1 MTLMDPECLR
11 TALRHEGGLSR
22 RLLLAWGTSLAAVP
36 LLGTRARAQG
46 RMTFK
51 DNPFTLGVA
60 SGDPDSRSVVLWTR
74 LAPRPLEPGGGLAPE
89 PLEVIWEVATDE
101 SMQSVFRS
109 GTTLATP
116 QLGHSVHV
124 ELSDLAADRW
134 YWFRFR
140 CGDFESPVGRTR
152 TMPEDSALPD
162 QLRFAVTSCQNYE
175 QGLFTAYDQMARDE
189 VDLVFHLGDYIYEYE
204 SGRNGKV
211 RTHQGGEIQTLSDY
225 RIRYAQYRLDPL
237 LHGMHAHC
245 PWLVTWDDHEFD
257 NNWAGDVSEERGVDP
272 QEFLLRK
279 LNAFQAYYEMMPLR
293 AQCRP
298 RGAHM
303 QLYRKTS
310 FGRLAQLMV
319 LDTRQYRT
327 DQPNGDGRR
336 LLNEA
341 ALSPNNTLLG
351 SEQRAWL
358 QHSLVGSEATW
369 NVLAQQVM
377 MGMVGFPNNRVP
389 EELSYSMDQ
398 WPGYAAERMQ
408 LVRFL
413 EERRVPGPVVLTGD
427 IHSNWVNELRV
438 DDLRPDG
445 DVVATEFAVT
455 SLSSG
460 GNGTNVPA
468 GLDKLKALNPCLQY
482 HNHERGYLRCT
493 VPPKQWVSDFVVV
506 DDVLQ
511 PGGSCSTRASFAVEA
526 GSPLVHSG

>member
-175 QGLFTAYDQMARDE
+175 QGLFTAYDG
-189 VDLVFHLGDYIYEYE
+189 LF
-204 SGRNGKV
+204 GKV
-211 RTHQGGEIQTLSDY
+211 KAFDVTLQ
-225 RIRYAQYRLDPL
+225 RY
-237 LHGMHAHC
+237 
-245 PWLVTWDDHEFD
+245 V
-257 NNWAGDVSEERGVDP
+257 VSIEDGTEVAVRP
-272 QEFLLRK
+272 QHVR
-279 LNAFQAYYEMMPLR
+279 
-293 AQCRP
+293 
-298 RGAHM
+298 
-303 QLYRKTS
+303 S
-310 FGRLAQLMV
+310 FAPG
-319 LDTRQYRT
+319 
-327 DQPNGDGRR
+327 
-336 LLNEA
+336 
-341 ALSPNNTLLG
+341 
-351 SEQRAWL
+351 
-358 QHSLVGSEATW
+358 SLV
-369 NVLAQQVM
+369 VL
-377 MGMVGFPNNRVP
+377 
-389 EELSYSMDQ
+389 
-398 WPGYAAERMQ
+398 
-408 LVRFL
+408 
-413 EERRVPGPVVLTGD
+413 
-427 IHSNWVNELRV
+427 
-438 DDLRPDG
+438 
-445 DVVATEFAVT
+445 
-455 SLSSG
+455 
-460 GNGTNVPA
+460 
-468 GLDKLKALNPCLQY
+468 
-482 HNHERGYLRCT
+482 
-493 VPPKQWVSDFVVV
+493 
-506 DDVLQ
+506 
-511 PGGSCSTRASFAVEA
+511 
-526 GSPLVHSG
+526 